1 MCSFPVPLLANYC
14 NTGNRTRAWR
24 ALAWIEPD
32 GIAGGALGCECEIGP
47 QKRAAF
53 FLAVTG
59 LATAARIPSST
70 QIQIRLT
77 KEVNTSTAKVGDRF
91 TALVIAPVVA
101 DGAVGMAAG
110 VTLTGHVK
118 EVTAAVNP
126 DDQAVLALA
135 FDEIHDANG
144 KRVAIAAKLASVD
157 NSRESVDADGRI
169 QGIVASKTGSGR
181 LDQGINKVSEKYP
194 SFAELLGT
202 VKQAVLKE
210 PDANIDYKAGVEM
223 TIELTKPLD
232 WTGAVK
238 IPDIASIEPVDQHFR
253 LVNSEP
259 FRTAT
264 QKDERPSDIT
274 SLMFLGS
281 RQQIEEAFQKAGW
294 SPAAKLNE
302 QSKLETFR
310 AMAEMRGYQ
319 EAPVSVLLL
328 DGRAPD
334 LVFEKLNDT
343 FAARH
348 HLRIW
353 QRPGRFNRG
362 DVWVCAATHD
372 TGISFSEEN
381 RTFIHTIDPSID
393 LERAKVVNDLLLTG
407 MVRGLS
413 LVERS
418 GLPPNLSNATGDA
431 LKTDGSMA
439 VVSF

>member
-1 MCSFPVPLLANYC
+1 VNVKSGLKTAVLWLLA
-14 NTGNRTRAWR
+14 A
-24 ALAWIEPD
+24 
-32 GIAGGALGCECEIGP
+32 
-47 QKRAAF
+47 
-53 FLAVTG
+53 G
-59 LATAARIPSST
+59 LAPAARIPSGA

-77 KEVNTSTAKVGDRF
+77 SEINTSTSKMGDPF
-91 TALVIAPVVA
+91 QALVIAPVVV
-101 DGAVGMAAG
+101 DGRVAMAAG
-110 VTLTGHVK
+110 ATLAGHIK

-126 DDQAVLALA
+126 DDQAALALA
-135 FDEIHDANG
+135 FDDIHDASG
-144 KRVAIAAKLASVD
+144 KKTSIAAKLSGID
-157 NSRESVDADGRI
+157 NSREKLDADGRI

-181 LDQGINKVSEKYP
+181 LDQGINKVAEKYP

-202 VKQAVLKE
+202 VKQAVLK
-210 PDANIDYKAGVEM
+210 PTDANIDYKAGVEI

-238 IPDIASIEPVDQHFR
+238 MPDIAAIEPQDQLFR

-264 QKDERPSDIT
+264 QKDQSPSDIT
-274 SLMFLGS
+274 SLMFLAS
-281 RQQIEEAFQKAGW
+281 RQQIEDAFQKAGW
-294 SPAAKLNE
+294 SPAAKLND

-348 HLRIW
+348 HVRIW
-353 QRPGRFNRG
+353 QRPGGFSG
-362 DVWVCAATHD
+362 KGIWVCSATHD
-372 TGISFSEEN
+372 TGISFSDVN
-381 RTFIHTIDPSID
+381 RTFIHKIDPQID
-393 LERAKVVNDLLLTG
+393 QERAKVVNDLVFTG
-407 MVRGLS
+407 LVRGLS
-413 LVERS
+413 LVERG
-418 GLPPNLSNATGDA
+418 GLPPDLFNATGDA

>member
-1 MCSFPVPLLANYC
+1 VKS
-14 NTGNRTRAWR
+14 
-24 ALAWIEPD
+24 
-32 GIAGGALGCECEIGP
+32 GP
-47 QKRAAF
+47 KIAF
-53 FLAVTG
+53 FLLLAAG
-59 LATAARIPSST
+59 LASAARIPSST

-77 KEVNTSTAKVGDRF
+77 KEVNTANAKVGDPF
-91 TALVIAPVVA
+91 EALVIAPVVVEGRIA
-101 DGAVGMAAG
+101 MAAG
-110 VTLTGHVK
+110 ATVAGHVK

-126 DDQAVLALA
+126 DDQAVLAMA
-135 FDEIHDANG
+135 FDEIRDVSG
-144 KRVAIAAKLASVD
+144 KKAAIAAKLSGID
-157 NSRESVDADGRI
+157 NARESLDADGRI
-169 QGIVASKTGSGR
+169 QGIIASKTGSGR

-202 VKQAVLKE
+202 VKQAVLKGA
-210 PDANIDYKAGVEM
+210 DANIDYKAGVEM
-223 TIELTKPLD
+223 TIALTKPLD
-232 WTGAVK
+232 WTGMVK
-238 IPDIASIEPVDQHFR
+238 SPDIASIEPQEELFR

-264 QKDERPSDIT
+264 EKDQRPSDIT

-281 RQQIEEAFQKAGW
+281 RQQIEDAFQKAGW
-294 SPAAKLNE
+294 SQAAKLSD

-334 LVFEKLNDT
+334 LVFEKMNDT

-353 QRPGRFNRG
+353 QRPGTFAG
-362 DVWVCAATHD
+362 KSIWVCAATHD
-372 TGISFSEEN
+372 TGIRFSDET
-381 RTFIHTIDPSID
+381 RTFIHTIEPRID

-407 MVRGLS
+407 LVHGLS

-418 GLPPNLSNATGDA
+418 GLPQDLYNATGDA

>member
-1 MCSFPVPLLANYC
+1 VDVKSGVQTAVILV
-14 NTGNRTRAWR
+14 
-24 ALAWIEPD
+24 
-32 GIAGGALGCECEIGP
+32 
-47 QKRAAF
+47 
-53 FLAVTG
+53 AVTG
-59 LATAARIPSST
+59 VATAARIPSGS
-70 QIQIRLT
+70 QIQIRLST
-77 KEVNTSTAKVGDRF
+77 EINTSKAKAGDAF
-91 TALVIAPVVA
+91 QALVIAPVVV
-101 DGAVGMAAG
+101 DGRVAMATAE
-110 VTLTGHVK
+110 TLTGHVK
-118 EVTAAVNP
+118 ESTAAVNP

-135 FDEIHDANG
+135 FDEIRDASG
-144 KRVAIAAKLASVD
+144 KKASIAAKLTAID
-157 NSRESVDADGRI
+157 NARESLDADGRI
-169 QGIVASKTGSGR
+169 LGIVASKTGSGR

-210 PDANIDYKAGVEM
+210 TDANIDFKAGVEM
-223 TIELTKPLD
+223 TIALAKPLD
-232 WTGAVK
+232 WTGSASM
-238 IPDIASIEPVDQHFR
+238 PDIASIEPQEQLFR

-264 QKDERPSDIT
+264 QKDQSPSDIT

-281 RQQIEEAFQKAGW
+281 RQQIEDAFQKAGW
-294 SPAAKLNE
+294 SPAAKLTD

-328 DGRAPD
+328 DGRPPD

-353 QRPGRFNRG
+353 ERPGRFNG
-362 DVWVCAATHD
+362 QDIWVCAATHD

-381 RTFIHTIDPSID
+381 RTFIHKIDPQID

-407 MVRGLS
+407 LIHGLS

-418 GLPPNLSNATGDA
+418 GLPQNMSNATGDE

-439 VVSF
+439 VVGF

>member
-1 MCSFPVPLLANYC
+1 MDVKSGVKAAALL
-14 NTGNRTRAWR
+14 
-24 ALAWIEPD
+24 
-32 GIAGGALGCECEIGP
+32 
-47 QKRAAF
+47 F
-53 FLAVTG
+53 AVTG
-59 LATAARIPSST
+59 VGAAAQIPSGA

-77 KEVNTSTAKVGDRF
+77 TEINTSTAKVGDAF
-91 TALVIAPVVA
+91 QALVIAPVVVEGRVA
-101 DGAVGMAAG
+101 MAAG
-110 VTLTGHVK
+110 ATLKGHVK
-118 EVTAAVNP
+118 ETTAAVNP

-135 FDEIHDANG
+135 FDEIRDTSGVKAS
-144 KRVAIAAKLASVD
+144 IAARLSAVD
-157 NSRESVDADGRI
+157 NVRESLDADGRI

-181 LDQGINKVSEKYP
+181 LDQGISKVSEKYP
-194 SFAELLGT
+194 SFAELLET
-202 VKQAVLKE
+202 VKQAVLKDT
-210 PDANIDYKAGVEM
+210 DANIDYKSGVEM
-223 TIELTKPLD
+223 TIALTKPLD

-238 IPDIASIEPVDQHFR
+238 IPDIASIEPQDQLFR

-264 QKDERPSDIT
+264 QKDQSPSDIT

-281 RQQIEEAFQKAGW
+281 RQQIEDAFQKAGW
-294 SPAAKLNE
+294 SPAAKLND

-353 QRPGRFNRG
+353 QRPGQFAG
-362 DVWVCAATHD
+362 QDIWVCSGTHD
-372 TGISFSEEN
+372 TGIDFSEEN
-381 RTFIHTIDPSID
+381 RTFIHKIDPNID

-407 MVRGLS
+407 LVRGLS
-413 LVERS
+413 LVERG
-418 GLPPNLSNATGDA
+418 GLPQNMSNATGDA

-439 VVSF
+439 VVQF

>member
-1 MCSFPVPLLANYC
+1 VNVKSGLKTAVLWLLA
-14 NTGNRTRAWR
+14 AV
-24 ALAWIEPD
+24 LAP
-32 GIAGGALGCECEIGP
+32 
-47 QKRAAF
+47 
-53 FLAVTG
+53 
-59 LATAARIPSST
+59 AARIPSGA
-70 QIQIRLT
+70 QIQVRLVT
-77 KEVNTSTAKVGDRF
+77 EINTSTSKVGDPF
-91 TALVIAPVVA
+91 QALVIAPVVV
-101 DGAVGMAAG
+101 DGRVAMAAG
-110 VTLTGHVK
+110 AALAGHIK

-135 FDEIHDANG
+135 FDDIHDANG
-144 KRVAIAAKLASVD
+144 KKTSIAAKLSGID
-157 NSRESVDADGRI
+157 NSREKVDADGRI

-181 LDQGINKVSEKYP
+181 LDQGINKVAEKYP

-202 VKQAVLKE
+202 VKQAVLK
-210 PDANIDYKAGVEM
+210 PTDANIDYKAGVEM

-238 IPDIASIEPVDQHFR
+238 MPDIAAIEPQDQLFR

-264 QKDERPSDIT
+264 QKDQSPSDIT

-281 RQQIEEAFQKAGW
+281 RQQIEDAFQKAGW
-294 SPAAKLNE
+294 SPAAKLND

-319 EAPVSVLLL
+319 EAPVSILLL

-348 HLRIW
+348 HVRIW
-353 QRPGRFNRG
+353 QRPGVFSG
-362 DVWVCAATHD
+362 KGIWVCSATHD
-372 TGISFSEEN
+372 TGISFSDEN
-381 RTFIHTIDPSID
+381 RTFIHKIDPQVD

-407 MVRGLS
+407 LLHGLS

-418 GLPPNLSNATGDA
+418 GLPQNMSNATGDA

-439 VVSF
+439 VVGF

>member
-1 MCSFPVPLLANYC
+1 VNVKSGVKAV
-14 NTGNRTRAWR
+14 
-24 ALAWIEPD
+24 
-32 GIAGGALGCECEIGP
+32 
-47 QKRAAF
+47 AF
-53 FLAVTG
+53 LFATIG
-59 LATAARIPSST
+59 LASAARIPSGT

-77 KEVNTSTAKVGDRF
+77 KEVNTSTAKVGEAF
-91 TALVIAPVVA
+91 EALVIAPVVA
-101 DGAVGMAAG
+101 DGRVVVSAG
-110 VTLTGHVK
+110 ATLTGHVK
-118 EVTAAVNP
+118 EVTPAVNP
-126 DDQAVLALA
+126 DDRAVLALS
-135 FDEIHDANG
+135 FDEIRDGSG
-144 KRVAIAAKLASVD
+144 KKAAIAAKLASVD

-223 TIELTKPLD
+223 TVALTKPLD
-232 WTGAVK
+232 WAGVVK
-238 IPDIASIEPVDQHFR
+238 SPDIASIEPQDQLSR
-253 LVNSEP
+253 LVNGEP

-264 QKDERPSDIT
+264 QKDQSPSDIT

-281 RQQIEEAFQKAGW
+281 REQIEDAFKQAGW
-294 SPAAKLNE
+294 TLAAKLND

-334 LVFEKLNDT
+334 LVFEKTNDT

-353 QRPGRFNRG
+353 QRPGTFAG
-362 DVWVCAATHD
+362 KQIWVCSATHD
-372 TGISFSEEN
+372 TGISFSDEN
-381 RTFIHTIDPSID
+381 RTFIHKIDPHID

-407 MVRGLS
+407 QVRGLS
-413 LVERS
+413 LVDRTD
-418 GLPPNLSNATGDA
+418 LPQNMSNATGDA
-431 LKTDGSMA
+431 LQTDGGMA

>member
-1 MCSFPVPLLANYC
+1 VDVNSGLKTAALLLAA
-14 NTGNRTRAWR
+14 TGV
-24 ALAWIEPD
+24 
-32 GIAGGALGCECEIGP
+32 GA
-47 QKRAAF
+47 
-53 FLAVTG
+53 
-59 LATAARIPSST
+59 AARIPSGG

-77 KEVNTSTAKVGDRF
+77 TEINTSTAKVGDAF
-91 TALVIAPVVA
+91 QALVIAPVVVEGRVA
-101 DGAVGMAAG
+101 MAAG
-110 VTLTGHVK
+110 ATLTGHVK
-118 EVTAAVNP
+118 QATAAVNP

-135 FDEIHDANG
+135 FDEIRDTGGTKAS
-144 KRVAIAAKLASVD
+144 IAAKVSAVD
-157 NSRESVDADGRI
+157 NARESVDADGRI

-181 LDQGINKVSEKYP
+181 LDQGINKVSEEYP

-202 VKQAVLKE
+202 VKQVVLKDT
-210 PDANIDYKAGVEM
+210 DANIDYKGGVEM
-223 TIELTKPLD
+223 TIALTKPLD

-238 IPDIASIEPVDQHFR
+238 MPDVGSIEPQDQLFR

-259 FRTAT
+259 FRSAT
-264 QKDERPSDIT
+264 QKDQSPSDIT

-281 RQQIEEAFQKAGW
+281 RQQLENAFQKAGW
-294 SPAAKLNE
+294 SAAAKLSD

-328 DGRAPD
+328 DGRPPD

-353 QRPGRFNRG
+353 QRPGQFAG
-362 DVWVCAATHD
+362 KDIWVCSATHD
-372 TGISFSEEN
+372 TGISFSDES
-381 RTFIHTIDPSID
+381 RTFIHKIDSNID

-407 MVRGLS
+407 LVRGLS

-418 GLPPNLSNATGDA
+418 GLPQNMSNATGDL
-431 LKTDGSMA
+431 LKTDGAMA
-439 VVSF
+439 VASF

>member
-1 MCSFPVPLLANYC
+1 MSVKSGPKIAFLLLL
-14 NTGNRTRAWR
+14 G
-24 ALAWIEPD
+24 
-32 GIAGGALGCECEIGP
+32 AGWMA
-47 QKRAAF
+47 
-53 FLAVTG
+53 
-59 LATAARIPSST
+59 AARIPSST

-77 KEVNTSTAKVGDRF
+77 KEVNTATAKVGDTF
-91 TALVIAPVVA
+91 EALVIAPVVV
-101 DGAVGMAAG
+101 DGHIAMAAG
-110 VTLTGHVK
+110 ATVAGHVK

-135 FDEIHDANG
+135 FDEIRDDSG
-144 KRVAIAAKLASVD
+144 KKAAIAAKLTGID
-157 NSRESVDADGRI
+157 NARESLDADGRI
-169 QGIVASKTGSGR
+169 QGIIASKTGSGR

-202 VKQAVLKE
+202 VKQAVLKGA
-210 PDANIDYKAGVEM
+210 DANIDYKAGVEM
-223 TIELTKPLD
+223 TIALTKPLD
-232 WTGAVK
+232 WTGIVK
-238 IPDIASIEPVDQHFR
+238 SPEIASIEPQEELFR
-253 LVNSEP
+253 LVNSQP

-264 QKDERPSDIT
+264 AKDQRPSDIT

-281 RQQIEEAFQKAGW
+281 RQQMEDAFQKAGW
-294 SPAAKLNE
+294 TQAAKLSD

-334 LVFEKLNDT
+334 LVFEKMNDT

-353 QRPGRFNRG
+353 QRPGTFAG
-362 DVWVCAATHD
+362 KSIWVCAATHD
-372 TGISFSEEN
+372 TGISFSEET
-381 RTFIHTIDPSID
+381 RTFIHSIDPRID

-407 MVRGLS
+407 LVRGLS

-418 GLPPNLSNATGDA
+418 GLPPDMYNATGDA